1 MSKYEWTNNV
11 FDINCG
17 RLKILDRVEENK
29 TNRLNWQSKLAVK
42 FSKINIHKKGLFCIN
57 SRIALLLVTWVF
69 LHIYWVTNIWIS
81 KYDRHWCRV
90 YSFFSIYASM
100 PPPSPFNQKLRCRW
114 QWISKVSLL
123 LIRHNLPVY
132 QTNVPSVCFTDS
144 TNQSPCESNKQK
156 ARKCENKNC
165 CKTIKS
171 CIIGS
176 ALHHTQQEAAFSIAH
191 PFTFRLEVLSNWCV
205 LPAYFV
211 HFEVEIRRIRYK
223 MWTFPGHIIKLK
235 ESLSK
240 ESPKVQ
246 NISFFLFP
254 DI

>member
-1 MSKYEWTNNV
+1 MEQMWMANKVIDIKCRTLICAGHRNWRKQCEQLKWSRQENATKRLDTMKFLAPPKAMVLTRGYYLFTNSGLMSCV
-11 FDINCG
+11 
-17 RLKILDRVEENK
+17 V
-29 TNRLNWQSKLAVK
+29 
-42 FSKINIHKKGLFCIN
+42 
-57 SRIALLLVTWVF
+57 
-69 LHIYWVTNIWIS
+69 
-81 KYDRHWCRV
+81 
-90 YSFFSIYASM
+90 
-100 PPPSPFNQKLRCRW
+100 
-114 QWISKVSLL
+114 
-123 LIRHNLPVY
+123 NLPAH
-132 QTNVPSVCFTDS
+132 QTNVSFVRFSNS

-156 ARKCENKNC
+156 ARECENKNC

-191 PFTFRLEVLSNWCV
+191 PFTFRLEVLANWCV

-223 MWTFPGHIIKLK
+223 MWTFPVHIIKLK